1 MCPMAAAL
9 SSILGLPLP
18 IRSLRMSNSDQ
29 DRQQFEKAAK
39 VHHEVLRSDP
49 VRFTTAPR
57 PLGASSQAAAEP
69 ERPQRSRPTR
79 GN

>member
-1 MCPMAAAL
+1 MAAAL

-49 VRFTTAPR
+49 VRLHLPPHTPI
-57 PLGASSQAAAEP
+57 GASSQAAAEARTAP
-69 ERPQRSRPTR
+69 AVCH
-79 GN
+79 